1 MWDLISDASWYKQ
14 HCCRGNCFIKR
25 LPYQGIALLSKKC
38 LDFKGISW
46 VVGRPGKPG
55 WVVKTVGWRE
65 GKGMHSSREPVW
77 FPASKNTWFV
87 WVFHAKTAVCESF
100 FLAEYI
106 NRRGN
111 WGISTTLDQTTSHYR
126 SLCKSKL
133 IFLTYAIKFL
143 MMPFSRNE
151 S

>member
-1 MWDLISDASWYKQ
+1 MWDLISDASWYSQ
-14 HCCRGNCFIKR
+14 HCCGENCFINR
-25 LPYQGIALLSKKC
+25 RPHQCIALLSTKC

-55 WVVKTVGWRE
+55 WVGKQLAGEKGKECIPQESQCGFLPPKTHDLYE
-65 GKGMHSSREPVW
+65 SSMV
-77 FPASKNTWFV
+77 
-87 WVFHAKTAVCESF
+87 KTAVCESF

-111 WGISTTLDQTTSHYR
+111 WGISTTPDQTTSHYR